1 MFPPLYCLE
10 MTAQA
15 SLYSNFTIIYQASDV
30 VVVAMNG
37 LNSLLDSQFL
47 QEGAPRFLSAVKFLA
62 NPRSLLD
69 VMH

>member
-15 SLYSNFTIIYQASDV
+15 SLYSNFTIIHQASDV
-30 VVVAMNG
+30 VVAMKG
-37 LNSLLDSQFL
+37 LNLFL
-47 QEGAPRFLSAVKFLA
+47 MAVSEKKFLA
-62 NPRSLLD
+62 KPRSLLD